1 VKIDGPLYSDLAD
14 VGQEAVGRQEAGFDG
29 VYSLEGSRD
38 PFFPL
43 LLASQAAPALDIST
57 GIAVAFP
64 RNPYHVACQAWDLQ
78 RFSGGRFSLGLGSQ
92 VRAHIE
98 RRFGVAFDR
107 PAARMREYIMAVRAF
122 FDCWQDGKALKFEG
136 EFFRHTLM
144 TPMFNPGPLDCG
156 PPRIV
161 LGALGPPMTAVAGQ
175 VADGLLVHPFNT
187 VPFLRDVQLPA
198 VNKSLAKAGRRRED
212 FVFNVTAMCITG
224 ANEEQMRAAYEGV
237 RSLLG
242 FYGSTPAY
250 RRPMEAVGYGELQ
263 PELNKLTRENRWD
276 ELPQLVDD
284 SLVEH
289 FAVIGEPQQLGARLA
304 ERYAGLAD
312 SLGIYAP
319 YAAEPGL
326 WREVTAGTR
335 RAFTEHEG
343 NNA

>member
-1 VKIDGPLYSDLAD
+1 
-14 VGQEAVGRQEAGFDG
+14 
-29 VYSLEGSRD
+29 
-38 PFFPL
+38 
-43 LLASQAAPALDIST
+43 
-57 GIAVAFP
+57 
-64 RNPYHVACQAWDLQ
+64 
-78 RFSGGRFSLGLGSQ
+78 
-92 VRAHIE
+92 
-98 RRFGVAFDR
+98 
-107 PAARMREYIMAVRAF
+107 M
-122 FDCWQDGKALKFEG
+122 
-136 EFFRHTLM
+136 
-144 TPMFNPGPLDCG
+144 
-156 PPRIV
+156 
-161 LGALGPPMTAVAGQ
+161 
-175 VADGLLVHPFNT
+175 
-187 VPFLRDVQLPA
+187 PFLRDVQLPA

-335 RAFTEHEG
+335 QAFTEHEG